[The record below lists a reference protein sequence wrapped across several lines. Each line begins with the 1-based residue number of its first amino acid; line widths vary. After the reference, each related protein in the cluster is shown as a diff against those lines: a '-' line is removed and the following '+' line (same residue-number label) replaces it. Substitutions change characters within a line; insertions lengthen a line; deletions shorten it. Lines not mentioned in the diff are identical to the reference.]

1 MPLTIAS
8 EYLNTMFSSSLPA
21 PKFSFKLQF
30 WRFLFTFIYLA
41 CVYVYMYVHV
51 CAQVSCVE
59 VRGQTTFGSVLSFYH
74 QVPLGC
80 QQSVL
85 LPTEPPCQP
94 KLLLWC
100 SLPPLLI
107 FQSETM
113 LCGFLGCVCVANFF
127 ILRFSFQHFLA
138 VSVDCAQIWFYCGMF
153 YFLCLL

>member
-85 LPTEPPCQP
+85 LPTEPPCWSQFENLI
-94 KLLLWC
+94 KVNNCKELRDADLC
-100 SLPPLLI
+100 SSIVVHVVI
-107 FQSETM
+107 FCNRGIFMHPSGYKVPCRCQF
-113 LCGFLGCVCVANFF
+113 CW
-127 ILRFSFQHFLA
+127 FSFMW
-138 VSVDCAQIWFYCGMF
+138 C
-153 YFLCLL
+153 